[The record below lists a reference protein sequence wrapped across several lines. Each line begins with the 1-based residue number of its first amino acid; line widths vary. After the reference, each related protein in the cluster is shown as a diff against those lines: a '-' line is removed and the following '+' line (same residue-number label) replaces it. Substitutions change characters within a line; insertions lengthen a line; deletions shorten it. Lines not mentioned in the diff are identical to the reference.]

1 MSCRRWL
8 KKMRIFFCLFQLF
21 SSFMF
26 RFSCI
31 LRHLIHSRSE
41 WSRLAA
47 LWLSAGHCS
56 RHFCWLVHWLNHCFI
71 RTIISNQAGFFSGKA
86 RKSVDGER
94 EEGPPD
100 HKLAMTKASDSLT
113 ESMKQ
118 FLRTPKTLYLS
129 AIWSLYN
136 RRYFSPFK
144 LQKRESKRVRRA
156 YLVLHSLLKLGFAYP
171 PTQAFLGEFV
181 FHPSPQKKTRFSS
194 LP

>member
-1 MSCRRWL
+1 MSCRRWP
-8 KKMRIFFCLFQLF
+8 KKMIIFFCPFKLF

-47 LWLSAGHCS
+47 LWLSAGYQAGYCS

-71 RTIISNQAGFFSGKA
+71 RTIISNQAFFFSGKA

-100 HKLAMTKASDSLT
+100 HTLAMTKASDSLT

-118 FLRTPKTLYLS
+118 FFPISINALFICNMEPVMQPT
-129 AIWSLYN
+129 I
-136 RRYFSPFK
+136 F
-144 LQKRESKRVRRA
+144 
-156 YLVLHSLLKLGFAYP
+156 FA
-171 PTQAFLGEFV
+171 F
-181 FHPSPQKKTRFSS
+181 
-194 LP
+194 